1 VSGNIVSICISPGVG
16 TAKKRV
22 ASAELKADFGI
33 VGDGHA
39 GSVRPV
45 SIAMR
50 ESAEAFARQHG
61 LQPQPGDFAENIIIE
76 GLDLAPVKVGGHLRL
91 GSVVLEVV
99 QIGKETK
106 PDHYSFHGFR
116 LLPTHGYF
124 CRVVTGGVI
133 KDGDPCD
140 IVK

>member
-1 VSGNIVSICISPGVG
+1 MSGKIVSICISTGVG

-22 ASAELKADFGI
+22 DSAELKADFGI

-39 GSVRPV
+39 GSIRPV
-45 SIAMR
+45 SVAMR

-61 LQPQPGDFAENIIIE
+61 LQPKPGDFAENIMIE
-76 GLDLAPVKVGGHLRL
+76 GLDLSQVKVGGRLRL
-91 GSVVLEVV
+91 GSTVLEVV
-99 QIGKETK
+99 QIGKETR

-133 KDGDPCD
+133 KDGDQCA
-140 IVK
+140 IV